1 MNVVIEKNIP
11 MPPKKKRGVKS
22 NFQSL
27 LLSMKVGDSFAVKKD
42 YEANRTQSLAKYYGF
57 KLTQRKLDDGT
68 YRLWL
73 ID

>member
-11 MPPKKKRGVKS
+11 MPPKKKREMKS
-22 NFQSL
+22 DFHSL
-27 LLSMKVGDSFAVKKD
+27 LKSMNVGDSFAVKKD
-42 YEANRTQSLAKYYGF
+42 SEANRAQSLAKYYGF